1 MNKPRSQVLCS
12 VSHLL
17 ERERGGG
24 GGEYEL
30 KFTAGVNVFPQMLI
44 LLPVGTSATGMV
56 FLVFCS
62 LNMVHYLEQQEI

>member
-17 ERERGGG
+17 ER